1 MKLKGLPKIVY
12 LNAKQDS
19 AQNQLMI
26 EHFDHY
32 GIKDYIRHE
41 KKYTTQVKDS
51 SSINWNDILS
61 DDYSDD
67 GACRFVTGSFDH
79 SYLLENEL
87 ALTLDNYD
95 AIVNW
100 YENTDDE
107 VCIIMDDI
115 VRLHTSNY
123 WMFDWEY
130 AYKRLP
136 YNWDCIQLFVNSA
149 SQKIPMNLHP
159 WQREHRSTRCYMISR
174 LFAKKIKR
182 FHYPD
187 GKFKLPGADARKYPA
202 NPEDGYGWEKLF
214 SERMC
219 RHFMEDYG
227 IQVRIARYHN
237 IYGPFGTYDGGRE
250 KAPAAIC
257 RKVIDAKLNN
267 RKEIDVWGD
276 GKQTRTFLF
285 IDDCLDGTI
294 RLFDSNYS
302 EPVNIGSDEQVSIN
316 QMIDMIENIAEHKV
330 KRNYQLDKPKGVRG
344 RSSDNQKIKN

>member
-1 MKLKGLPKIVY
+1 MKLKGLPRLVY

-19 AQNQLMI
+19 TQNQLMI

-41 KKYTTQVKDS
+41 KKYTTEVRDS
-51 SSINWNDILS
+51 STIKWDHILS

-67 GACRFVTGSFDH
+67 AIGKFVTGSFDH

-95 AIVNW
+95 AIINW
-100 YENTDDE
+100 YDNTDDE

-115 VRLHTSNY
+115 VRLHMSEH

-130 AYKRLP
+130 AYQRLP

-149 SQKIPMNLHP
+149 SQKISMNLHP

-187 GKFKLPGADARKYPA
+187 GKFRLHYRCRDKSIPA
-202 NPEDGYGWEKLF
+202 NDYGNIENNLFNLGNTYSLPLFNLDEDFLKTDDIDVRLCRDKLSSDAIKYWWTQVASHYSLGQQFSYGRE
-214 SERMC
+214 
-219 RHFMEDYG
+219 EDYHME
-227 IQVRIARYHN
+227 VTFDMKAEHVHK
-237 IYGPFGTYDGGRE
+237 TRE
-250 KAPAAIC
+250 KILLW
-257 RKVIDAKLNN
+257 I
-267 RKEIDVWGD
+267 
-276 GKQTRTFLF
+276 
-285 IDDCLDGTI
+285 
-294 RLFDSNYS
+294 
-302 EPVNIGSDEQVSIN
+302 
-316 QMIDMIENIAEHKV
+316 
-330 KRNYQLDKPKGVRG
+330 
-344 RSSDNQKIKN
+344 

>member
-19 AQNQLMI
+19 VQNQLMI

-187 GKFKLPGADARKYPA
+187 GKFKLHYRCRDKSIPA
-202 NPEDGYGWEKLF
+202 N
-214 SERMC
+214 
-219 RHFMEDYG
+219 DYG
-227 IQVRIARYHN
+227 NIETTLFNLGNTYLLPLFNLDENFLQYDNEYDVRLCRDKLSSDAIDYWWSQVAGNYSLDEQFS
-237 IYGPFGTYDGGRE
+237 YGRDNEYEMEVTFDMRADHVHKTRE
-250 KAPAAIC
+250 KILLW
-257 RKVIDAKLNN
+257 I
-267 RKEIDVWGD
+267 
-276 GKQTRTFLF
+276 
-285 IDDCLDGTI
+285 
-294 RLFDSNYS
+294 
-302 EPVNIGSDEQVSIN
+302 
-316 QMIDMIENIAEHKV
+316 
-330 KRNYQLDKPKGVRG
+330 
-344 RSSDNQKIKN
+344 